1 MIASQSAR
9 LLETEINR
17 YFSYKSYLSIT
28 YSLLITKSIYFKKYT
43 NEMLQFSRKQEYH
56 YRDVNK
62 FIEYKIKKYTKKTTT
77 TTTFKTI
84 SF

>member
-1 MIASQSAR
+1 
-9 LLETEINR
+9 
-17 YFSYKSYLSIT
+17 
-28 YSLLITKSIYFKKYT
+28 
-43 NEMLQFSRKQEYH
+43 MLQFSRKQEYH